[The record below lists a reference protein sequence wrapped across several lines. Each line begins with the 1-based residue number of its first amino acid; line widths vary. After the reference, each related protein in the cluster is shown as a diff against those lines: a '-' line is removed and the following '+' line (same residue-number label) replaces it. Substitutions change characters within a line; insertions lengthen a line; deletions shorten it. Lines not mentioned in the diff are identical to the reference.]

1 MNAEAVVDILRQTF
15 LSAFWLALPL
25 LVVGFVAGIAI
36 SLLQILTSMQD
47 PAFAS
52 VPRLAAFLTAMLLA
66 LPWMIQR
73 LCSYAQTLWGDLG
86 RYAR

>member
-1 MNAEAVVDILRQTF
+1 MSTEAVVDILRQAF
-15 LSAFWLALPL
+15 LAAFWLALPL

-36 SLLQILTSMQD
+36 SLVQILTSMQD

-66 LPWMIQR
+66 LPWMIVR
-73 LCSYAQTLWGDLG
+73 LCSYAQALWGDLG